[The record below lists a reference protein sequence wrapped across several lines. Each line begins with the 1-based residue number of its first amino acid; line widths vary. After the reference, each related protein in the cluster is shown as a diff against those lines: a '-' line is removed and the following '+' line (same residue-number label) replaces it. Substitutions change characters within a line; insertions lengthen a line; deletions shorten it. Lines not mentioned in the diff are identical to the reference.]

1 MNDDQKLLQ
10 WRREV
15 ALVARGVLSNTGN
28 MKRDVYGDYN
38 LTNAEIQR
46 YIAHYVSGHAI
57 AKIMSLAG
65 AMKKQLYSR
74 TKKITERGYV
84 FNDTT
89 LEKLRSELQWAEEK
103 NDE

>member
-15 ALVARGVLSNTGN
+15 ALVARGILSNTGN
-28 MKRDVYGDYN
+28 MKQDAYGDYT

-57 AKIMSLAG
+57 TKIMSHVG

-103 NDE
+103 KG